1 MKKYV
6 LPVILCSIPFF
17 YALSLYQQLPESIPI
32 HFNGKGEA
40 DGFGS
45 KNYIFLGGC
54 LPLFVWIIMLFAKK
68 FDPKNRLKEMGSKF
82 DNFLIGNILVMA
94 LLGIIIVWSMSHGGV
109 KFEMRWLLIVMGG
122 LFILMGNYMPSF
134 KPNYFIGI
142 RNPWTLEHEE
152 VWKKTHKVGGYCSL
166 LGGLMLISMALI
178 INENMD
184 ITYPILISVFIISII
199 PTIYS
204 YWYFQKIKNI
214 K

>member
-1 MKKYV
+1 
-6 LPVILCSIPFF
+6 
-17 YALSLYQQLPESIPI
+17 
-32 HFNGKGEA
+32 
-40 DGFGS
+40 
-45 KNYIFLGGC
+45 
-54 LPLFVWIIMLFAKK
+54 
-68 FDPKNRLKEMGSKF
+68 
-82 DNFLIGNILVMA
+82 
-94 LLGIIIVWSMSHGGV
+94 
-109 KFEMRWLLIVMGG
+109 
-122 LFILMGNYMPSF
+122 MGNYMPSF